1 MTRSPNSRLPV
12 SDIQQLRVGRISYT
26 NVAPVETAFD
36 LGVLMR
42 PAAVTAGSPAALN
55 AMLSAGDLDA
65 GPVSAAHYLANTDQL
80 ALLGD
85 CGIVAREA
93 AISVVLVSRRPPALL
108 EDASIAVTRESAS
121 GRALLEAVLR
131 GRDGVRARYEAVD
144 DPRSAALAGRP
155 TLLIGDEAIAA
166 RDQAAPSDVH
176 DLGTA
181 WTDWTGL
188 PMVFAVWAV
197 RRDVLAQRPGDVAA
211 LAQAYSHSRSWG
223 DANRAEVIDAAMH
236 LRPRDRQFYERYFST
251 LTYTIDQSA
260 RAGLARFRVEI
271 AAPEVSRVAR

>member
-1 MTRSPNSRLPV
+1 LHKPV
-12 SDIQQLRVGRISYT
+12 SEAPLRVGRIAYT

-36 LGVLMR
+36 LGVVVR
-42 PAAVTAGSPAALN
+42 PATVTTGSPATLN
-55 AMLSAGDLDA
+55 ALLSAGQLDA
-65 GPVSAAHYLANTDQL
+65 GPVSAAHYLANTDHL
-80 ALLGD
+80 ELLGD
-85 CGIVAREA
+85 CGIVARAA

-108 EDASIAVTRESAS
+108 EDAVIAVTRESAS

-144 DPRSAALAGRP
+144 DPSAAALGGRP

-166 RDQAAPSDVH
+166 RDRAEATDVH

-197 RRDVLAQRPGDVAA
+197 RRDVMAARPCDVEV
-211 LAQAYSHSRSWG
+211 LAQAYGQARSWG
-223 DANRAEVIDAAMH
+223 AAHRSEVVDAAMRQ
-236 LRPRDRQFYERYFST
+236 RPRDRHFYERYFST
-251 LTYTIDQSA
+251 LTYTIDERA
-260 RAGLARFRVEI
+260 RAGLARFATEI
-271 AAPEVSRVAR
+271 ALPEVSHVAR

>member
-1 MTRSPNSRLPV
+1 V
-12 SDIQQLRVGRISYT
+12 SEAAQLRVGRIFYT

-36 LGVLMR
+36 RGALAR
-42 PAAVTAGSPAALN
+42 PATVTTGAPATLN
-55 AMLSAGDLDA
+55 ALLSSGELDA
-65 GPVSAAHYLANTDQL
+65 GPVSAAHYLANADQL

-85 CGIVAREA
+85 CGIVARAA

-121 GRALLEAVLR
+121 GRALLEALLR

-144 DPRSAALAGRP
+144 DPGAAALAGRP

-166 RDQAAPSDVH
+166 RDQAAVSDVY

-181 WTDWTGL
+181 WADWTGL

-197 RRDVLAQRPGDVAA
+197 RRDVMAQRPDDVAA
-211 LAQAYSHSRSWG
+211 LAEAYARARAWG
-223 DANRAEVIDAAMH
+223 DVHRAEVIDAAMQ
-236 LRPRDRQFYERYFST
+236 LRPRDRRFYERYFST
-251 LTYTIDQSA
+251 LTYTIDESA
-260 RAGLARFRVEI
+260 RAGLARFADEI
-271 AAPEVSRVAR
+271 DAPEVSRVAG